1 MNIQNI
7 KSVVIVENL
16 YIPYDIYQDY
26 VYFLEETPEE
36 VKKVIKKE
44 DSKDGLEII
53 TRNVY
58 SFEDYVEKQRR
69 KLTDFV

>member
-7 KSVVIVENL
+7 KSVIVENL